1 MLIEVLQLE
10 QIISPMD
17 VSLDTIKAGMS
28 NKLFIKTFGIN
39 LSSKRYELE
48 CLQCYV
54 NNLSTRPALPYDTVY
69 CMYSYGTTTVTL
81 ISALN
86 SVSWPKHK
94 SF

>member
-39 LSSKRYELE
+39 LSSTKGCELE
-48 CLQCYV
+48 CLQRYV
-54 NNLSTRPALPYDTVY
+54 GLNNLSTRPAALPYDTVH
-69 CMYSYGTTTVTL
+69 CMYSYDTTTV
-81 ISALN
+81 
-86 SVSWPKHK
+86 
-94 SF
+94 